1 MGPPFGE
8 MVPGGTKF
16 PMWLALIYLGHFLSQ
31 QGHRGSSPSTH
42 YFLHAEGQ
50 GETGEVMVILSNLL
64 KNGVYFA
71 SAGRH
76 P

>member
-8 MVPGGTKF
+8 MVPGGAEFT
-16 PMWLALIYLGHFLSQ
+16 MWLAPIYWGHFLSQ
-31 QGHRGSSPSTH
+31 QGHRGPSPSTH

-64 KNGVYFA
+64 KKW
-71 SAGRH
+71 SQLSSCW
-76 P
+76 